1 MPSYDFKQLS
11 PNDFEELARDLIQA
25 RDQIT
30 LESFKSGRDGGI
42 DFRTSHASLNIIV
55 QCKHY
60 SGTGFA
66 GLLSSLN
73 KESIKAQKLNPT
85 RYILVTSVGLTPDNK
100 ASIAQ
105 LFGPVLSTAD
115 IIGQDDLNNL
125 LTLHPSVELA
135 HYKLWLASKVV
146 LDRVIHNASITQSEF
161 DVQRVHRDIQRYV
174 SSAALPRA
182 LSMLDNEHVSIIS
195 GAPGVGKTS
204 LAKMLLFNYLEKG
217 YEVISI
223 VDSFRTGRERHQQ
236 GKKQIFYYDDFI
248 GATFLGESGSSFT
261 RNEDR
266 EILDFIELIQ
276 SSPYSRLIL
285 TTREHILRQAITI
298 SEKLK
303 HSTIIDK
310 HCILEISDYTQHQR
324 ALILYNHIY
333 FSDLPKTYRSALLK
347 DRFYSAIVQHAKFNP
362 RLIEWLSSFR
372 RLKSVSAEQYQDFV
386 TNLLANPAEIWSH
399 AYENQISDAARSV
412 LLAMYLCGGK
422 TTLKNLEKSYIAL
435 HSRRS
440 HRYGFRTQ
448 PSDWRKA
455 LAELN
460 GSFIR
465 PGDNF
470 EFINPSVL
478 DMLNEVVRLDFSN
491 LIDLV
496 DTAYSFPQIRRIW
509 VFAHAHES
517 TEIFDCLVRESDH
530 LAQALKRLLH
540 TPMVAECNA
549 GFSPYASNALE
560 TRTDIILQIA
570 TSIPTA
576 CMQAVALE
584 ALTTLANSWE
594 RSTPNIISGVAV
606 FKKLHESKSIPAKD
620 KDFFLNHIIDS
631 LIAHSLSE
639 PRSDELCSLLSIKN
653 ILPSSSRSE
662 LLGSAIELFLDEGF
676 TDELYSLG
684 SLSECESFEQDMLT
698 LSEAIEVDITTERE
712 YIAEKISEIEAHNA
726 EQSDHEHD
734 SWRERSDSHYD
745 TGSSIDE
752 LFNTLSNS
760 DQSK

>member
-25 RDQIT
+25 RDRIT

-42 DFRTSHASLNIIV
+42 DFRTARAPLNIIV

-60 SGTGFA
+60 SGTGFS

-73 KESIKAQKLNPT
+73 KERIKAQKLNPA

-100 ASIAQ
+100 EKIAQ
-105 LFGPVLSTAD
+105 LFGPTLSMAD

-125 LTLHPSVELA
+125 LTLYPNVELT

-146 LDRVIHNASITQSEF
+146 LDRVLHNASITQSEL

-182 LSMLDNEHVSIIS
+182 LNMLENERVSIIS

-217 YEVISI
+217 YEVVSI

-266 EILDFIELIQ
+266 EILDFIELVQ

-310 HCILEISDYTQHQR
+310 HCILEISDYTQQQR

-333 FSDLPKTYRSALLK
+333 FSDLPKSYISALLK
-347 DRFYSAIVQHAKFNP
+347 NRFYAAIVQHAKFNP

-372 RLKSVSAEQYQDFV
+372 RLKSVPADQYQDFI
-386 TNLLANPAEIWSH
+386 TSLLANPAEIWSH
-399 AYENQISDAARSV
+399 AYESQISDAARSM
-412 LLAMYLCGGK
+412 LLALYLCGGK
-422 TTLKNLEKSYIAL
+422 TTLKNLGKAYNSL

-440 HRYGFRTQ
+440 QRYGFRTQ

-470 EFINPSVL
+470 EFINPSVV

-491 LIDLV
+491 LIDLI
-496 DTAYSFPQIRRIW
+496 DAAYSFPQIRRIW
-509 VFAHAHES
+509 IFSHTQES
-517 TEIFDCLVRESDH
+517 TEIMDCLVRESDH
-530 LAQALKRLLH
+530 LAQALKRLFP
-540 TPMVAECNA
+540 TPMIAECNA
-549 GFSPYASNALE
+549 GFSPYASNSLE
-560 TRTDIILQIA
+560 SQTDIILQIA
-570 TSIPTA
+570 TSIPTPR
-576 CMQAVALE
+576 MQAIALE
-584 ALTTLANSWE
+584 ALKTLTNSWE
-594 RSTPNIISGVAV
+594 RSSPNVISGAAV
-606 FKKLHESKSIPAKD
+606 FKRLHESKSISVKD
-620 KDFFLNHIIDS
+620 KDFFLNYIIDA
-631 LIAHSLSE
+631 LIGHSLSE

-653 ILPSSSRSE
+653 KLPSSSRSE
-662 LLGSAIELFLDEGF
+662 LLASAIEQFLEEGF
-676 TDELYSLG
+676 TEELSNLS
-684 SLSECESFEQDMLT
+684 SLSECESFEQDLLT

-712 YIAEKISEIEAHNA
+712 YIAEKIGEIEAYNA
-726 EQSDHEHD
+726 EQSDHEYE
-734 SWRERSDSHYD
+734 SWRESRGLHHDAGY
-745 TGSSIDE
+745 SIDE
-752 LFNTLSNS
+752 LFNTLSSS
-760 DQSK
+760 DQ

>member
-25 RDQIT
+25 RDQII

-42 DFRTSHASLNIIV
+42 DFRIARASLNTIV

-73 KESIKAQKLNPT
+73 KESIKAKSLNPD

-100 ASIAQ
+100 ATIAQ
-105 LFGPVLSTAD
+105 VFSPALSTAD

-125 LTLHPSVELA
+125 LTLYPSVEMT

-174 SSAALPRA
+174 SSAAFPRA
-182 LSMLDNEHVSIIS
+182 IGMLDSEHVAIIS

-204 LAKMLLFNYLEKG
+204 LAKMLLFNYLEQG
-217 YEVISI
+217 YEVVSI
-223 VDSFRTGRERHQQ
+223 VDSFRVGRERYQP

-248 GATFLGESGSSFT
+248 GATFLGESGSTFT

-276 SSPYSRLIL
+276 SSPCSRLIL

-303 HSTIIDK
+303 HSTIIDQ

-333 FSDLPKTYRSALLK
+333 FSDLPRSYRSALLK
-347 DRFYSAIVQHAKFNP
+347 DRFYASIVQHAKFNP
-362 RLIEWLSSFR
+362 RLIEWLSSFN
-372 RLKSVSAEQYQDFV
+372 RLKSVSADEYQDFI
-386 TNLLANPAEIWSH
+386 TKLLANPAEIWSH
-399 AYENQISDAARSV
+399 AYERQISDAARSI
-412 LLAMYLCGGK
+412 LLALYLCGGK
-422 TTLKNLEKSYIAL
+422 TDLKNLEKSYSSL
-435 HSRRS
+435 HTHRS
-440 HRYGFRTQ
+440 KRYGFPTQ
-448 PSDWRKA
+448 PSDWRRA

-465 PGDNF
+465 PGDKF

-478 DMLNEVVRLDFSN
+478 DMLNEVVRQDLSN
-491 LIDLV
+491 LIDLI
-496 DTAYSFPQIRRIW
+496 DTTYSFPQIRRIW
-509 VFAHAHES
+509 FFAQAQES
-517 TEIFDCLVRESDH
+517 ASVLECLVREFDH

-540 TPMVAECNA
+540 TPTVAEYNT
-549 GFSPYASNALE
+549 GLSHYYSNSLE
-560 TRTDIILQIA
+560 SRADIILQIA
-570 TSIPTA
+570 TSIPTP
-576 CMQAVALE
+576 CMQEVALE
-584 ALTTLANSWE
+584 ALRKLTNSWVQT
-594 RSTPNIISGVAV
+594 TPDVTGGVAV
-606 FKKLHESKSIPAKD
+606 FKQLHESKSILVKD
-620 KDFFLNHIIDS
+620 RDFFLNHIIDF
-631 LIAHSLSE
+631 LINHSLCES
-639 PRSDELCSLLSIKN
+639 RSDELCSLLSITRK
-653 ILPSSSRSE
+653 LPSPSRTD
-662 LLGSAIELFLDEGF
+662 LLSIAIEQFLNDGF
-676 TDELYSLG
+676 RDELSDLG
-684 SLSECESFEQDMLT
+684 SLSECESFEQDILT
-698 LSEAIEVDITTERE
+698 LSEAIEIDVSIERE
-712 YIAEKISEIEAHNA
+712 YIAEKMSEIEASNA
-726 EQSDHEHD
+726 EQTEHGDDNWQESRGLYHE
-734 SWRERSDSHYD
+734 

-752 LFNTLSNS
+752 LFNTLSS
-760 DQSK
+760 SEL

>member
-42 DFRTSHASLNIIV
+42 DFRIARASLNTIV

-60 SGTGFA
+60 SGTGFS

-73 KESIKAQKLNPT
+73 KESIKAQNLNPT

-105 LFGPVLSTAD
+105 LFSPVLSTSD

-125 LTLHPSVELA
+125 LTLYPSVEMT

-161 DVQRVHRDIQRYV
+161 DVHRVHRDIQRYV
-174 SSAALPRA
+174 SSAAFPRA
-182 LSMLDNEHVSIIS
+182 LGMLDNEHVAIIS

-217 YEVISI
+217 YEVVSI
-223 VDSFRTGRERHQQ
+223 TDSFRIGRERYQQ

-261 RNEDR
+261 RSEDR

-333 FSDLPKTYRSALLK
+333 FSDLPKNYRSALLK
-347 DRFYSAIVQHAKFNP
+347 DRFYAAIVKHAKFNP

-372 RLKSVSAEQYQDFV
+372 RLKSVSADQYQVFV

-412 LLAMYLCGGK
+412 LLALYLCGGK
-422 TTLKNLEKSYIAL
+422 TDLKNLEKSYAAL
-435 HSRRS
+435 HCRRS
-440 HRYGFRTQ
+440 QRYIFRTQ
-448 PSDWRKA
+448 PSDWRRA

-465 PGDNF
+465 LGDKF

-478 DMLNEVVRLDFSN
+478 DMLNEVVRQDLSN
-491 LIDLV
+491 LIDLI
-496 DTAYSFPQIRRIW
+496 DTAHSFTQIRRIW
-509 VFAHAHES
+509 IFAQAQEN
-517 TEIFDCLVRESDH
+517 TGVLDGLVRESDH

-540 TPMVAECNA
+540 TPTIAEYNA
-549 GFSPYASNALE
+549 GFSHYYSNSLE

-570 TSIPTA
+570 TSIPTP
-576 CMQAVALE
+576 CMQEIALE
-584 ALTTLANSWE
+584 ALRTLTNSWA
-594 RSTPNIISGVAV
+594 RSTPNIISGAAV
-606 FKKLHESKSIPAKD
+606 FKQLYESKSIPVKD
-620 KDFFLNHIIDS
+620 KDFFLNQIIDS
-631 LIAHSLSE
+631 LVIHSLSE
-639 PRSDELCSLLSIKN
+639 PRSDELCSLLN
-653 ILPSSSRSE
+653 ITSKLPSSSRSE
-662 LLGSAIELFLDEGF
+662 LLATAIERFLDDGF
-676 TDELYSLG
+676 RDELSGLG
-684 SLSECESFEQDMLT
+684 STSECDSFEQDILT
-698 LSEAIEVDITTERE
+698 LCEAIEVDASTERE
-712 YIAEKISEIEAHNA
+712 YIAEKIGEIEAYNA
-726 EQSDHEHD
+726 EQTEHAHD
-734 SWRERSDSHYD
+734 NWQDNIGSHYD
-745 TGSSIDE
+745 IGPSIDE
-752 LFNTLSNS
+752 LFNTLSS
-760 DQSK
+760 SEQ